1 MDLGIRDRL
10 VLVTASAS
18 GIGKAIAEGF
28 LQEGCHLIINDN
40 DEEKLVSTV
49 QSFSGQYPS
58 MKIDYCVADLL
69 IPDQRRYLRD
79 YIIDKYGYLDILVS
93 NLGNGK
99 AMADNKLL
107 ADEWDRLVNI
117 NLLSTVG
124 ILDEFITVFK
134 KQQRGSIVLISSI
147 TALERSGAPYAYSAA
162 KSALLTLNK
171 NLSVELAEYGIRI
184 NCVIPGNVFFPGGR
198 WEEIIRHDPDGTRE
212 FIEREVP
219 FKRFATPEEI
229 ADAVVFLA
237 SERSSFTTGAY
248 LVVDGGQIKR
258 Y

>member
-1 MDLGIRDRL
+1 MDLGIKDRL

-58 MKIDYCVADLL
+58 VKIDYCVADLL
-69 IPDQRRYLRD
+69 IPAQRRYLRD

-171 NLSVELAEYGIRI
+171 NLSIELAEYGIRI

>member
-1 MDLGIRDRL
+1 MGIKDRL

-18 GIGKAIAEGF
+18 GIGKAVSEVF
-28 LQEGCHLIINDN
+28 LQEGCNVIMNDK
-40 DEEKLVSTV
+40 DKEKLTSVV
-49 QSFSGQYPS
+49 QSFSKLYPS

-69 IPDQRRYLRD
+69 IPAQRRYLRD

-134 KQQRGSIVLISSI
+134 NQQRGSIVLISSI

-248 LVVDGGQIKR
+248 LAVDGGQTKR
-258 Y
+258 F